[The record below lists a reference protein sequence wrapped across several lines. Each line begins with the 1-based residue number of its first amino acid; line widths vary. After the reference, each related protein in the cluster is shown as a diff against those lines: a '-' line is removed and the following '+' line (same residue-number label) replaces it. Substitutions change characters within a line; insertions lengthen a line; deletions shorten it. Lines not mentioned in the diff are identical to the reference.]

1 MSEGGGI
8 DQRFDRRL
16 YTVSDAARYI
26 GMSATTLSAWTRV
39 GSGGRKSRPVGE
51 ERSVVTAL
59 EARKGDRRR
68 IPFIGLIE
76 ATVVQAFRQ
85 TGLPMQRI
93 RRALRVLSERGELE
107 HALASKGLFTDGAEV
122 LYDYASHS
130 GDPQLRL
137 LTVVHTGQRVFHE
150 VILEYLRRIDFG
162 DNWATG
168 LIIPITKR
176 ELLRVRPDVAGG
188 VPLFVNGGAPLPA
201 VYSRFQAGES
211 IGSIAADFDI
221 PADEIAES
229 ISAIWPRSEAA

>member
-1 MSEGGGI
+1 MTEGGGV
-8 DQRFDRRL
+8 DPRFDRRL

-26 GMSATTLSAWTRV
+26 GMSPTTLSAWTRV
-39 GSGGRKSRPVGE
+39 GPDGKKSRSGGG

-76 ATVVQAFRQ
+76 ATVVQVFRQ

-107 HALASKGLFTDGAEV
+107 HALASKGFFTDGAEV
-122 LYDYASHS
+122 LYDYASYS

-150 VILEYLRRIDFG
+150 VILEYLRRIKFG

-168 LIIPITKR
+168 LIIPITRR

-188 VPLFVNGGAPLPA
+188 APLFVNGGAPLSA
-201 VYSRFQAGES
+201 VYSRYRAGES
-211 IGSIAADFDI
+211 IGSIATDFEV

-229 ISAIWPRSEAA
+229 ISAIWPQSEAA

>member
-8 DQRFDRRL
+8 DPRFDRRL

-26 GMSATTLSAWTRV
+26 GMSPTTLTAWTRQ
-39 GSGGRKSRPVGE
+39 GSSRRKLMSGGGDRP
-51 ERSVVTAL
+51 VVTAL

-68 IPFIGLIE
+68 IPFVGLIE

-93 RRALRVLSERGELE
+93 RRALRVLSEKGELE
-107 HALASKGLFTDGAEV
+107 HALASKGFFTDGAEV
-122 LYDYASHS
+122 LYDYASYS

-150 VILEYLRRIDFG
+150 VILDYLRRIDFG
-162 DNWATG
+162 DTWATG
-168 LIIPITKR
+168 LVVPITRR
-176 ELLRVRPDVAGG
+176 ELLRIRPGVAGG
-188 VPLFVNGGAPLPA
+188 DPLFINGGAPLSA
-201 VYSRFQAGES
+201 VYSRYRAGEA
-211 IGSIAADFDI
+211 IGSIAADFEV

-229 ISAIWPRSEAA
+229 ICAIWPRSKAA

>member
-1 MSEGGGI
+1 M
-8 DQRFDRRL
+8 DPRFDRRL

-26 GMSATTLSAWTRV
+26 GMSPTTLSAWTREE
-39 GSGGRKSRPVGE
+39 SGGRKSQPEGGDGP
-51 ERSVVTAL
+51 VVTAL
-59 EARKGDRRR
+59 EARKDDRRR

-122 LYDYASHS
+122 LYDYASYS

-137 LTVVHTGQRVFHE
+137 LTVAHTGQRVFHE
-150 VILEYLRRIDFG
+150 VILEYLQRIDFG

-168 LIIPITKR
+168 LIIPITRRK
-176 ELLRVRPDVAGG
+176 LLRVRPDVAGG
-188 VPLFVNGGAPLPA
+188 TPLFMNGGAPLS
-201 VYSRFQAGES
+201 VVFSRYRAGES
-211 IGSIAADFDI
+211 IGSIAADFEVPPD
-221 PADEIAES
+221 DIAES
-229 ISAIWPRSEAA
+229 ISAIWPQSEAA